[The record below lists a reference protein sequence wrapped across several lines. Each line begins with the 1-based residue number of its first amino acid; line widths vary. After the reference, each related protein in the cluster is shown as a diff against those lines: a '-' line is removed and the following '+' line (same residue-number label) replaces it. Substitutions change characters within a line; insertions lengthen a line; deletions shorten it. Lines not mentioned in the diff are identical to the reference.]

1 MQHLS
6 SGLLAMHA
14 TATLSLASCMRLE
27 LKAAGEELLGPGAA
41 RARLQHARE
50 LGVAVGD
57 VALALG
63 ERVDDVAEREQAH
76 VDADALAQPRAFRLG
91 PLLPLAACA
100 LRTHM
105 ATPHARC

>member
-1 MQHLS
+1 
-6 SGLLAMHA
+6 
-14 TATLSLASCMRLE
+14 
-27 LKAAGEELLGPGAA
+27 
-41 RARLQHARE
+41 
-50 LGVAVGD
+50 